1 MIPADQR
8 LHADNEARRQ
18 LNLLLK
24 EELEFA
30 AFEGAA
36 KIGDKRNAVLRL
48 AIEFAGMEA
57 VFVPALLLCP
67 KERQLGLGQNVARAA
82 RLKHA
87 GRHPD
92 ADGHMHLR
100 VADQVGSR

>member
-48 AIEFAGMEA
+48 AIEVAGMEA
-57 VFVPALLLCP
+57 VFIPALLLCP
-67 KERQLGLGQNVARAA
+67 KERKLGLGHNVARAA

-87 GRHPD
+87 GRNPD
-92 ADGHMHLR
+92 ADGYMHFR